1 MSSKYI
7 VDNELRA
14 DIRFR
19 DEARMRAGQIVS
31 LRMTLSWTRLKIMK
45 QMKTSSLVWTVL
57 TLAMLVS
64 GGVAEDKSALLN
76 FLVIRDYNGKP
87 IRNASVVM
95 HPVKKDGKQSRG
107 GLQLKTDP
115 DGKASFEGVP
125 YGKLRVQVLATGFQT
140 FGDDY
145 DIDQPVEEITVKMK
159 RPQRQYS
166 IYEDHP
172 TEKKDEKPQN

>member
-1 MSSKYI
+1 MTPSAYLLKI
-7 VDNELRA
+7 NKHMKR
-14 DIRFR
+14 
-19 DEARMRAGQIVS
+19 VS
-31 LRMTLSWTRLKIMK
+31 LAF
-45 QMKTSSLVWTVL
+45 VV
-57 TLAMLVS
+57 LAMLLPAAS
-64 GGVAEDKSALLN
+64 AEDKSALLK
-76 FLVIRDYNGKP
+76 FLVVKDYNGKP

-115 DGKASFEGVP
+115 EGKASFEGVP

-145 DIDQPVEEITVKMK
+145 EIDQPIEEITVKMK
-159 RPQRQYS
+159 RPQQQYS

-172 TEKKDEKPQN
+172 EDKKDEKPQN

>member
-1 MSSKYI
+1 MKRI
-7 VDNELRA
+7 
-14 DIRFR
+14 
-19 DEARMRAGQIVS
+19 S
-31 LRMTLSWTRLKIMK
+31 LTF
-45 QMKTSSLVWTVL
+45 VV
-57 TLAMLVS
+57 LAMLLPAAN
-64 GGVAEDKSALLN
+64 AEDNGSLLK
-76 FLVIRDYNGKP
+76 FLVVRDYNGKP

-115 DGKASFEGVP
+115 EGKASFEGVP

-159 RPQRQYS
+159 RPQEQYS

-172 TEKKDEKPQN
+172 EDKKAEKPQN

>member
-1 MSSKYI
+1 
-7 VDNELRA
+7 
-14 DIRFR
+14 
-19 DEARMRAGQIVS
+19 
-31 LRMTLSWTRLKIMK
+31 MTVRLLALKIREH
-45 QMKTSSLVWTVL
+45 MKTTSLALTLL
-57 TLAMLVS
+57 TLAVLAS
-64 GGVAEDKSALLN
+64 GSAAEDKSALLN
-76 FLVIRDYNGKP
+76 FLVVRDS

-145 DIDQPVEEITVKMK
+145 EIDQPVEEITVKMK
-159 RPQRQYS
+159 RPQGQYS
-166 IYEDHP
+166 IYDDHP
-172 TEKKDEKPQN
+172 NEKKDEKPQN

>member
-1 MSSKYI
+1 MKRI
-7 VDNELRA
+7 
-14 DIRFR
+14 
-19 DEARMRAGQIVS
+19 S
-31 LRMTLSWTRLKIMK
+31 LAF
-45 QMKTSSLVWTVL
+45 VVL
-57 TLAMLVS
+57 AILLLAAS
-64 GGVAEDKSALLN
+64 AEDQSALLK
-76 FLVIRDYNGKP
+76 FLVVRDYNGKP

-115 DGKASFEGVP
+115 EGKASFEGVP

-159 RPQRQYS
+159 RPQQQYS
-166 IYEDHP
+166 IYEEHP
-172 TEKKDEKPQN
+172 SEKRGEKPQN

>member
-1 MSSKYI
+1 MTP
-7 VDNELRA
+7 RA
-14 DIRFR
+14 H
-19 DEARMRAGQIVS
+19 
-31 LRMTLSWTRLKIMK
+31 LLKIGKNMK
-45 QMKTSSLVWTVL
+45 RISLTFVV
-57 TLAMLVS
+57 LAMLLPAA
-64 GGVAEDKSALLN
+64 GAEDKSALLN
-76 FLVIRDYNGKP
+76 LLVIRDYNGKP

-115 DGKASFEGVP
+115 EGKASFEGVP

-159 RPQRQYS
+159 RPQEQFS
-166 IYEDHP
+166 IYEDHSN
-172 TEKKDEKPQN
+172 EKKDEKPQN